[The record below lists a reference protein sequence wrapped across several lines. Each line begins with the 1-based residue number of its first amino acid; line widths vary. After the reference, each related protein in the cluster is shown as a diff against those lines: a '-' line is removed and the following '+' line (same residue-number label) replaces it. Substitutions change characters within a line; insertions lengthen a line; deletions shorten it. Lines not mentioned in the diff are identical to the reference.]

1 MVTLL
6 QQAFDLHQ
14 KGLLDQAGVLY
25 QKILKQNPGQ
35 ARVLFLLGSLKC
47 QQRDYDGALAD
58 LKKAIARQPDFA
70 EAYNSLGNVQQMQ
83 ADFSLAEKAYRKA
96 LSLKPDMTSARDNLV
111 RVLIRFADECHR
123 QFQLSEAKTKYEEA
137 LRLIPDHPD
146 LLNRYGV
153 LLKDLDEPEAAI
165 PCYEKILK
173 LKPGELN
180 ALGNLAYA
188 LKETGQHE
196 RALKCLDEFLQHE
209 PGDVRARFNRSLLLW
224 DMMDYANAFSD
235 LDARLETERHT
246 YVKKFKQPLWQGQNL
261 TDKRLLVYLEQG
273 LGEQVSAALLLKD
286 VMPLCGECLVEG
298 DPRLVEI
305 LKRSFPG
312 VRAFGV
318 ENREAS
324 PFFCDDSIDF
334 QVSSWSL
341 YRHFRKSAKDF
352 SAHQGYLKVNPDL
365 KNKWRDRVAD
375 LKPGLKVGIAW
386 QSSAAF
392 VDATNQSLRQ
402 KSSVSLEQLCQAV
415 LQPEITLV
423 NLQYGDVQAE
433 LGQVREKSGQGIV
446 AWADLDV
453 KNDLENLAAL
463 IVNLDVVVAINSFVA
478 YFANAL
484 GKKVLMPCHAGFKA
498 GWPLIFDQDPEFPH
512 ITYFRQERR
521 GDWERTLAHIRKHLL
536 TSLT

>member
-1 MVTLL
+1 MTTLL
-6 QQAFDLHQ
+6 QQAFAQHQ
-14 KGLLDQAGVLY
+14 KGLLDQAELLY

-47 QQRDYDGALAD
+47 QKKDYDGALND
-58 LKKAIARQPDFA
+58 LNKAIARQPDFA

-83 ADFSLAEKAYRKA
+83 TNFSAAEKSYRKA
-96 LSLKPDMTSARDNLV
+96 LSLKPDMISARDNLV
-111 RVLIRFADECHR
+111 RVLVLSADECHR
-123 QFQLSEAKTKYEEA
+123 RFQLAQARAKYEEA
-137 LRLIPDHPD
+137 LGLVPDHPD

-153 LLKDLDEPEAAI
+153 LLKDMDEPEMAI

-180 ALGNLAYA
+180 ALGNLAHA

-196 RALKCLDEFLQHE
+196 RALKCLNEFLQRS

-246 YVKKFKQPLWQGQNL
+246 YVKKFKQPLWQGQSL

-286 VMPLCGECLVEG
+286 VLPICGSLFVEG
-298 DPRLVEI
+298 DPRLVAI
-305 LKRSFPG
+305 LERSIPG

-318 ENREAS
+318 ESRDAS
-324 PFFCDDSIDF
+324 PFFCDDNIDF
-334 QVSSWSL
+334 QVPSWSL

-352 SAHQGYLKVNPDL
+352 PAHQGYLKVNPDL
-365 KNKWRDRVAD
+365 KNKWRDRIAH
-375 LKPGLKVGIAW
+375 LEPGLKVGIAW

-392 VDATNQSLRQ
+392 VDAGNQSLRQ
-402 KSSVSLEQLCQAV
+402 KSSVPLEQLCSAV
-415 LQPEITLV
+415 LEPEVRLV
-423 NLQYGDVQAE
+423 SLQYGDVQAE
-433 LGQVREKSGQGIV
+433 LGQVREKQGHEIV
-446 AWADLDV
+446 TWPDLDV
-453 KNDLENLAAL
+453 KNDLENLAAM
-463 IVNLDVVVAINSFVA
+463 IVQLDVVVAINSFVA

-498 GWPLIFDQDPEFPH
+498 GWPTIFNQDPEYPH

-521 GDWERTLAHIRKHLL
+521 GDWDRTLENIHERLL
-536 TSLT
+536 TYLT